1 MVQKLGL
8 IKFEIKNIFKLNINF
23 FYIVLLYKKMA
34 GLPPNVSYFMSRL
47 QGLSTSHFKIF
58 PQNSGAQS
66 ANKILRFELPSN
78 TLLNLKS
85 CRMFFNIGT
94 SASAAAHSTR
104 LPPDTRS
111 FIDRMAIYM
120 GGVLVQ
126 NSFSNYNVL
135 VHAKK
140 ALGADRCSDSTL
152 THPEMCRAVSY
163 HTGATLGTA
172 GAGSESYE
180 GTNGLGI
187 QLAIMDWES
196 FLGTA
201 EPGIIDTGLFP
212 QITIEI
218 TLADNVVC
226 PIIADT
232 GIGASPDQVMFTIP
246 AAPSGTIPFA
256 SSGGF
261 SSPPTGSA
269 TPAYSLDNITMQV
282 EVLGMASSV
291 LDEVVAQR
299 VSQVGYLSI
308 PFKNYFSF
316 SSSHSTTSRVNV
328 NSASWDRL
336 WVAWRDSGGSSAAA
350 PVVATGHKI
359 AGAYTTGAAALA
371 ATIAASGAL
380 FAVDLGKAQY
390 DNGGTFDTNNEK
402 YLARYFRFQE
412 QPTSAGAVS
421 NYQLQINSANYPAY
435 KLTVP
440 EAYALTLNSIDVY
453 DKTRKMSLDQY
464 KKDYFVQCYRFCL
477 PESDYSRL
485 ASGLDTRA
493 TSAQCALVTE
503 NVNSSVACF
512 IYAECTSELRV
523 ANRAIE
529 LIV

>member
-1 MVQKLGL
+1 MST
-8 IKFEIKNIFKLNINF
+8 
-23 FYIVLLYKKMA
+23 

-47 QGLSTSHFKIF
+47 MGVSTSHFKIF
-58 PQNSGAQS
+58 AQNSGSQS
-66 ANKILRFELPSN
+66 ANKIIRFELPSN

-85 CRMFFNIGT
+85 CRMMFNVTTT
-94 SASAAAHSTR
+94 STSSVAQAR
-104 LPPDTRS
+104 LPNDTRS

-140 ALGADRCSDSTL
+140 ALGADRCSDTTL
-152 THPEMCRAVSY
+152 THPEICRTHSY
-163 HTGATLGTA
+163 HTGAAFSTA
-172 GAGSESYE
+172 DPAVEGRHESYDSLA
-180 GTNGLGI
+180 T
-187 QLAIMDWES
+187 QLAIVDWEG

-218 TLADNVVC
+218 TLADNVILPQMVFATGT
-226 PIIADT
+226 PLALAATTTTEGIAAV
-232 GIGASPDQVMFTIP
+232 GA
-246 AAPSGTIPFA
+246 GTA
-256 SSGGF
+256 SY
-261 SSPPTGSA
+261 TM
-269 TPAYSLDNITMQV
+269 DNITMQV

-316 SSSHSTTSRVNV
+316 SSSHSATSRWNV
-328 NSASWDRL
+328 NSSSWDRL
-336 WVAWRDSGGSSAAA
+336 WVAWRDATGGAVSAAVPVSGYKLKGAFTAATSGGA
-350 PVVATGHKI
+350 VTG
-359 AGAYTTGAAALA
+359 
-371 ATIAASGAL
+371 
-380 FAVDLGKAQY
+380 VDVGVPQY
-390 DNGGTFDTNNEK
+390 DRGGSLDTNKEK
-402 YLARYFRFQE
+402 YVARAFNFVEPLLSGQ
-412 QPTSAGAVS
+412 TVS

-440 EAYALTLNSIDVY
+440 EVYALTMNSIDVY
-453 DKTRKMSLDQY
+453 DKTRVMSLDQY
-464 KKDYFVQCYRFCL
+464 RDNYFVHCYRFCL

-485 ASGLDTRA
+485 SSGLDTRA

-503 NVNSSVACF
+503 NVTTSTPCF
-512 IYAECTSELRV
+512 IFAEVTSELRV

-529 LIV
+529 VIV

>member
-1 MVQKLGL
+1 MGV
-8 IKFEIKNIFKLNINF
+8 
-23 FYIVLLYKKMA
+23 
-34 GLPPNVSYFMSRL
+34 
-47 QGLSTSHFKIF
+47 STSHFKIF
-58 PQNSGAQS
+58 PQNSGSQS
-66 ANKILRFELPSN
+66 ANKIIRFELPSN

-85 CRMFFNIGT
+85 CRMMFNVT
-94 SASAAAHSTR
+94 TTATDTLTQAR

-111 FIDRMAIYM
+111 FIDRLAIYM

-126 NSFSNYNVL
+126 NSFSNYNTL

-152 THPEMCRAVSY
+152 THPEVCRTTSY
-163 HTGATLGTA
+163 HTGNAFATTLDA
-172 GAGSESYE
+172 SRNEIYDSLA
-180 GTNGLGI
+180 N
-187 QLAIMDWES
+187 QLAIMDWEG

-218 TLADNVVC
+218 TLADNIVC
-226 PIIADT
+226 PSIKHADGT
-232 GIGASPDQVMFTIP
+232 TLALTNTANTAGIGFVSTT
-246 AAPSGTIPFA
+246 GT
-256 SSGGF
+256 SSY
-261 SSPPTGSA
+261 TM
-269 TPAYSLDNITMQV
+269 DNITMQV

-316 SSSHSTTSRVNV
+316 SSSHSATSRFNV

-336 WVAWRDSGGSSAAA
+336 WVAWRDSAGGAAAA
-350 PVVATGHKI
+350 PVAVSGYKKV
-359 AGAYTTGAAALA
+359 GAYVSTVSGGASYSAP
-371 ATIAASGAL
+371 IDIGMPQYDVGGAL
-380 FAVDLGKAQY
+380 
-390 DNGGTFDTNNEK
+390 DTNKEK
-402 YLARYFRFQE
+402 YVVRAFNFVEPLLSGQ
-412 QPTSAGAVS
+412 TVS

-440 EAYALTLNSIDVY
+440 EAYALTMNSIDVY
-453 DKTRKMSLDQY
+453 DKTRIMSLDQY
-464 KKDYFVQCYRFCL
+464 RDNYFVQCYRFCL

-485 ASGLDTRA
+485 SSGLDTRA

-503 NVNSSVACF
+503 NVTNSTPCF
-512 IYAECTSELRV
+512 IFAEVTSELRV

-529 LIV
+529 VIV

>member
-1 MVQKLGL
+1 MST
-8 IKFEIKNIFKLNINF
+8 
-23 FYIVLLYKKMA
+23 

-47 QGLSTSHFKIF
+47 MGVSTSHFKIF
-58 PQNSGAQS
+58 PQNSGSQS

-85 CRMFFNIGT
+85 CRMLFNVTTT
-94 SASAAAHSTR
+94 STSSVAQAR
-104 LPPDTRS
+104 LPNDTRS

-126 NSFSNYNVL
+126 NSFSNYNIL

-140 ALGADRCSDSTL
+140 ALGADRCSDTTL
-152 THPEMCRAVSY
+152 THPEICRTHSY
-163 HTGATLGTA
+163 HTGAAFDA
-172 GAGSESYE
+172 GATAVEARHESYDSLA
-180 GTNGLGI
+180 N
-187 QLAIMDWES
+187 QLAIVDWEG

-218 TLADNVVC
+218 TLAENVILPQAVWAANTTLALATTATTGG
-226 PIIADT
+226 IAAV
-232 GIGASPDQVMFTIP
+232 GA
-246 AAPSGTIPFA
+246 GTA
-256 SSGGF
+256 SY
-261 SSPPTGSA
+261 TM
-269 TPAYSLDNITMQV
+269 DNITMQV

-316 SSSHSTTSRVNV
+316 SSSHSSTSRFNV

-336 WVAWRDSGGSSAAA
+336 WVAWRDANGGAVSGAVPVSGYKLTGAFAGATSSSTTTAVEIGLPQYDRGGS
-350 PVVATGHKI
+350 
-359 AGAYTTGAAALA
+359 L
-371 ATIAASGAL
+371 
-380 FAVDLGKAQY
+380 
-390 DNGGTFDTNNEK
+390 DTNREK
-402 YLARYFRFQE
+402 YIARAFNFVEPLLSGQ
-412 QPTSAGAVS
+412 TVS

-440 EAYALTLNSIDVY
+440 EAYALTMNSIDVY
-453 DKTRKMSLDQY
+453 DKTRVVSLDQY
-464 KKDYFVQCYRFCL
+464 RDNYFVHCYRFCL

-485 ASGLDTRA
+485 SSGLDTRA

-503 NVNSSVACF
+503 NVTTSTPCF
-512 IYAECTSELRV
+512 IFAEVTSELRV
-523 ANRAIE
+523 ANRSIE
-529 LIV
+529 VIV

>member
-1 MVQKLGL
+1 MS
-8 IKFEIKNIFKLNINF
+8 N
-23 FYIVLLYKKMA
+23 

-47 QGLSTSHFKIF
+47 MGVSTSHFKIF
-58 PQNSGAQS
+58 PQNSGSQG

-85 CRMFFNIGT
+85 CRMMFNVTTTST
-94 SASAAAHSTR
+94 SAVAQAR
-104 LPPDTRS
+104 LPNDTRS

-140 ALGADRCSDSTL
+140 ALGADRCSDTTL
-152 THPEMCRAVSY
+152 THPEICRSHSY
-163 HTGATLGTA
+163 HTGVAFDA
-172 GAGSESYE
+172 GATAVEARHESYDSLA
-180 GTNGLGI
+180 T
-187 QLAIMDWES
+187 QLAIVDWEG

-218 TLADNVVC
+218 TLAENVVC
-226 PIIADT
+226 PQCVWAANT
-232 GIGASPDQVMFTIP
+232 VLALATNATTGGIGAVG
-246 AAPSGTIPFA
+246 AGTA
-256 SSGGF
+256 SY
-261 SSPPTGSA
+261 TM
-269 TPAYSLDNITMQV
+269 DNITMQV

-316 SSSHSTTSRVNV
+316 SSSHSSTSRFNV

-336 WVAWRDSGGSSAAA
+336 WVAWRDSTGGAVSAPVPVSGYKLQGAFTSATSNGATTGVDVGVPQYDRGGS
-350 PVVATGHKI
+350 
-359 AGAYTTGAAALA
+359 L
-371 ATIAASGAL
+371 
-380 FAVDLGKAQY
+380 
-390 DNGGTFDTNNEK
+390 DTNREK
-402 YLARYFRFQE
+402 YVARAFNFVEPLLAGQ
-412 QPTSAGAVS
+412 TVS

-440 EAYALTLNSIDVY
+440 EAYALTMNSIDVY
-453 DKTRKMSLDQY
+453 DKTRVMSLDQY
-464 KKDYFVQCYRFCL
+464 RDNYFVQCYRFCL

-485 ASGLDTRA
+485 SSGLDTRA

-503 NVNSSVACF
+503 NVTTSTPCF
-512 IYAECTSELRV
+512 IFAEVSSELRV

-529 LIV
+529 VIV